1 MLIQASLLTKL
12 DNAEEQ
18 RHRAENS
25 TPNQRHTQRLRP
37 TKPKGRQSAAGQDE
51 KTHQTDDL
59 DNLNLAHAVISK
71 PSYPTI
77 T

>member
-1 MLIQASLLTKL
+1 MLIQTSLLTKL
-12 DNAEEQ
+12 DHAEEQ

-25 TPNQRHTQRLRP
+25 APNQRHTQCLRP
-37 TKPKGRQSAAGQDE
+37 TKPKGRQSAAGQDK
-51 KTHQTDDL
+51 KTDQTNDL
-59 DNLNLAHAVISK
+59 DNLNLAHAVISS